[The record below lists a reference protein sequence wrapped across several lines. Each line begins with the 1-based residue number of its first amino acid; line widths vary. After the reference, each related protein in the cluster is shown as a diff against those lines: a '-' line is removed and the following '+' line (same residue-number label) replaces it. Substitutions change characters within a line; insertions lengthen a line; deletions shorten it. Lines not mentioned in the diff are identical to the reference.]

1 MSKLTTRL
9 NDDSIISI
17 AKQRYETQQRSKLP
31 SIIVPLTSEGKIYPE
46 THPLHAGKLEMRY
59 MTAYD
64 EDILTNASYIRE
76 GVLFDKLLE
85 SLIVTDINIDDIA
98 ALDRD
103 GLIIYARIVS
113 YGAEY
118 PVTITDPDTKQV
130 LERTVDLRK
139 IQSKPF
145 TLIPDI
151 NGEFSY
157 ETEPGTQL
165 KFSYTY
171 KTLSTS
177 NKISELLSN
186 VIQQVGNSRKQED
199 IDNFIRY
206 EFLAGDSKKF
216 RNYITDNA
224 PGLDFRYEFEG
235 ENGGTFKAGFQVGS
249 DLFWF

>member
-17 AKQRYETQQRSKLP
+17 AKQRYETQQRNKLP

-46 THPLHAGKLEMRY
+46 THPLHEGKLEMRY

-85 SLIVTDINIDDIA
+85 SLIISNINIDDIA

-103 GLIIYARIVS
+103 GLILYARIVS

-118 PVTITDPDTKQV
+118 PVTITDPNTKQV

-157 ETEPGTQL
+157 ETDAGTQL

-171 KTLSTS
+171 KTLDTS
-177 NKISELLSN
+177 KISELLSSI
-186 VIQQVGNSRKQED
+186 IQQVGTSRKQED
-199 IDNFIRY
+199 IDYFIRY
-206 EFLAGDSKKF
+206 EFLAKDSKKF
-216 RNYITDNA
+216 RNYITNNA
-224 PGLDFRYEFEG
+224 PGLDFQYEFEG
-235 ENGGTFKAGFQVGS
+235 DNGGTFTAGFQVGS